1 MKGYADDYYTK
12 IVGNIKQNFV
22 TFFRGCFKSAG
33 GDGVIVAAGLYHDNL
48 VNQRVQ
54 VNGNIVKV
62 IGEDGPIGATCAYCY
77 RIVGTNMADYWI
89 ENY

>member
-1 MKGYADDYYTK
+1 MDITAYIDSDKRLHIY
-12 IVGNIKQNFV
+12 
-22 TFFRGCFKSAG
+22 S
-33 GDGVIVAAGLYHDNL
+33 DGVIVAAGLYHDNL